1 VTSSTTP
8 TEDLG
13 TSYRIRRLTVLVIA
27 LGLFAA
33 VIWFFAIRE
42 DDDTSGALPTAD
54 LALHGWAPY
63 WALEHS
69 IPELELRAENFDEV
83 SPFWFQTTGID
94 TIVADPSAPE
104 RRTERFVDTAR
115 ELGVALVPSILDAM
129 PAGEMADILADP
141 ATRARH
147 VDAIVEFAAEG
158 DYAGVD
164 IDYEQFAFADGRD
177 TWEDTRP
184 NWVAFIEELSAELH
198 GDDRTLTV
206 SIPPVYDADRTDD
219 SGFWVYDYEAITPH
233 VDSIRVM
240 AYDYS
245 TAEPGPIS
253 PINWVQD
260 AIEGTIEASGDPS
273 KLVLGL
279 PLYGYNWPVDVEGDC
294 PSDAPERTSV
304 TIRSLP
310 GLLADRSAEPQWV
323 ERTAEYTF
331 TYDLTVEGEGAS
343 CVQTREVHYVDA
355 VGAQMRL
362 ELAKEAGFG
371 GISLWAFGYEDGSVW
386 NRISPSLSPTD
397 TTTVVSAT
405 AAAD

>member
-1 VTSSTTP
+1 MTLATDP
-8 TEDLG
+8 DDDLG
-13 TSYRIRRLTVLVIA
+13 SSYRVRRTTVLGIA
-27 LGLFAA
+27 LALLAGA
-33 VIWFFAIRE
+33 IWYFAIRE
-42 DDDTSGALPTAD
+42 DDDTSGVLPTAD

-69 IPELELRAENFDEV
+69 IPELELRADNFDEV
-83 SPFWFQTTGID
+83 SPFWFQATGVD
-94 TIVADPSAPE
+94 TIVPDPNAPE
-104 RRTERFVDTAR
+104 ERTERFVATAR
-115 ELGVALVPSILDAM
+115 ERGVAIVPSILDVM
-129 PAGEMADILADP
+129 PAGQMADILADP
-141 ATRARH
+141 TTRTRH
-147 VDAIVEFAAEG
+147 VNAIATFVADG
-158 DYAGVD
+158 DYDGVD
-164 IDYEQFAFADGRD
+164 IDYEQFAFADGRE
-177 TWEDTRP
+177 TWADTRP
-184 NWVAFIEELSAELH
+184 NWVAFIEELSTKLH

-206 SIPPVYDADRTDD
+206 SIPPVYDDGRTDD
-219 SGFWVYDYEAITPH
+219 SGFWVYDYAAITPL

-279 PLYGYNWPVDVEGDC
+279 PLYGYNWPIDVEGDC
-294 PSDAPERTSV
+294 PPDAPERTSV
-304 TIRSLP
+304 NVRSVT
-310 GLLADRSAEPQWV
+310 GLLADRGAQPRWV

-331 TYDLTVEGEGAS
+331 TYELTVEGGGKS

-386 NRISPSLSPTD
+386 NRLSPSLSATGS
-397 TTTVVSAT
+397 TTIASAS
-405 AAAD
+405 AD

>member
-1 VTSSTTP
+1 MTTSTTP
-8 TEDLG
+8 TDDLG

-33 VIWFFAIRE
+33 AIWFFAIRE
-42 DDDTSGALPTAD
+42 DDDNSGVLPTAD
-54 LALHGWAPY
+54 LALHGWVPY

-69 IPELELRAENFDEV
+69 IPELALRAENFDQV

-129 PAGEMADILADP
+129 PAGEMAEILADP

-147 VDAIVEFAAEG
+147 VDAIVDFAAEG

-177 TWEDTRP
+177 TWADTRP
-184 NWVAFIEELSAELH
+184 NWVAFIEELSAKLH
-198 GDDRTLTV
+198 DDDRTLTV

-219 SGFWVYDYEAITPH
+219 SGFWVYDYGAITPH

-279 PLYGYNWPVDVEGDC
+279 PLYGYNWPIDVEGDC

-304 TIRSLP
+304 NIRSVP
-310 GLLADRSAEPQWV
+310 GLIAERGAEPRWV

-331 TYDLTVEGEGAS
+331 TYDLTVEGDGAS

-362 ELAKEAGFG
+362 DLAKEAGFG

-386 NRISPSLSPTD
+386 NRISPSLSPTG

>member
-1 VTSSTTP
+1 MTTSTTP
-8 TEDLG
+8 TDDLG

-33 VIWFFAIRE
+33 AIWFFAIRE
-42 DDDTSGALPTAD
+42 DDDNSGVLPTAD
-54 LALHGWAPY
+54 LALHGWVPY

-69 IPELELRAENFDEV
+69 IPELDAPCRELR
-83 SPFWFQTTGID
+83 P
-94 TIVADPSAPE
+94 
-104 RRTERFVDTAR
+104 
-115 ELGVALVPSILDAM
+115 GVAVLVPNDRHRHDRRRPVRTGTAYASDSSTPHGSWAWRSCRRSSTPCP
-129 PAGEMADILADP
+129 PARWRRSSLIP
-141 ATRARH
+141 PRAP
-147 VDAIVEFAAEG
+147 VTWTPSFDFAAEG

-177 TWEDTRP
+177 TWAATRP
-184 NWVAFIEELSAELH
+184 NWVAFIEELSAKLH

-219 SGFWVYDYEAITPH
+219 SGFWVYDYGAITPH

-253 PINWVQD
+253 PIKWVQD

-279 PLYGYNWPVDVEGDC
+279 PLYGYNWPIDVEGDC

-304 TIRSLP
+304 NIRSVP
-310 GLLADRSAEPQWV
+310 GLIAERGAEPRWV
-323 ERTAEYTF
+323 EQDR
-331 TYDLTVEGEGAS
+331 
-343 CVQTREVHYVDA
+343 RVHVHLRPHRRGRRRIVCADA
-355 VGAQMRL
+355 
-362 ELAKEAGFG
+362 
-371 GISLWAFGYEDGSVW
+371 
-386 NRISPSLSPTD
+386 
-397 TTTVVSAT
+397 
-405 AAAD
+405 